1 MQLYINIF
9 TIDNLLNQMK
19 QRTKQTNRTLVIGS

>member
-19 QRTKQTNRTLVIGS
+19 QRTKQTNRT